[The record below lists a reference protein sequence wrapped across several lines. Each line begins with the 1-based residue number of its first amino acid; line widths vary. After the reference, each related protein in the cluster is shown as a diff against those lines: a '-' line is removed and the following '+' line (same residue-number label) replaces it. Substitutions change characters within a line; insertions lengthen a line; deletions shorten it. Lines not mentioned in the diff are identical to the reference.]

1 MPQLLLFLDVMLCYT
16 MHSVFS
22 GAFINSANVP
32 SALRFLKDASLIK
45 YAYEGMAVNEMT
57 GLEFVCDGAVRGPCI
72 KTGKQMLERISFAD
86 STVGGSLANLFK
98 LLGASYLLTY
108 VILARSKP
116 SFQPM
121 LEPVDHSAVGTAA
134 TLKQSNSSSNGSGVR
149 NRFGRSSSS
158 NSGSVNKIASPV
170 RVAAFSK

>member
-1 MPQLLLFLDVMLCYT
+1 
-16 MHSVFS
+16 VFS

-45 YAYEGMAVNEMT
+45 YAYEGMAVNELT
-57 GLEFVCDGAVRGPCI
+57 GLEFVCDGARGPCI
-72 KTGKQMLERISFAD
+72 KTGEQMLERISFAD
-86 STVGGSLANLFK
+86 STVSGSLANLFK

-121 LEPVDHSAVGTAA
+121 LEPIDYSVVGTGAA
-134 TLKQSNSSSNGSGVR
+134 LKQFHSSNGSSGVR

-158 NSGSVNKIASPV
+158 SANNKIASPV